1 MLDALSLLV
10 KVGLYSGLVGAVGLA
25 IQGLVLGAEFR
36 RLITLSA
43 LVLSICVAA
52 RLFLLNAELAGG
64 LQHAFD
70 FTLFDWV
77 WSPNK
82 LQTLGYLAGSG
93 AVLIG
98 LLLRIRI
105 LVLLGAITLLASI
118 GLGGHTRGLES
129 PGLNPWIAS
138 LHVGLA
144 AFWVTAPIA
153 LWPYSN
159 INDTDL
165 LEKMQRFSTIALVS
179 VPVLFVSGFWLS
191 LLFVGSL
198 EALVSTTYGRVLAIK
213 VGLATLA
220 LLIGALNKTW
230 VAKCLE
236 IEPAEGRVLLRRT
249 LLADCLLFLGIIVAI
264 AVLTT
269 VVGPST

>member
-1 MLDALSLLV
+1 M
-10 KVGLYSGLVGAVGLA
+10 
-25 IQGLVLGAEFR
+25 
-36 RLITLSA
+36 
-43 LVLSICVAA
+43 
-52 RLFLLNAELAGG
+52 
-64 LQHAFD
+64 
-70 FTLFDWV
+70 
-77 WSPNK
+77 
-82 LQTLGYLAGSG
+82 
-93 AVLIG
+93 
-98 LLLRIRI
+98 
-105 LVLLGAITLLASI
+105 
-118 GLGGHTRGLES
+118 
-129 PGLNPWIAS
+129 
-138 LHVGLA
+138 
-144 AFWVTAPIA
+144 TAPIA
-153 LWPYSN
+153 LWPHSN